1 MPVVV
6 EQLMRPAAMAQ
17 RGALAHAL
25 NSTLPVRD
33 IWTANQSAVSH
44 RLCKMGFDGI
54 ITGDPHR
61 ARRVMEEQ

>member
-1 MPVVV
+1 
-6 EQLMRPAAMAQ
+6 MAQ